1 MIIKKKDDKFTS
13 KIISIL
19 RYFSYVTTTLLILLL
34 ILFNNKLFFK
44 NLSTDISAKVNHRL
58 FGKDSSGVKNIND
71 LLSFLNGA
79 FKGMI
84 SRDSFPTI
92 NLEINQKKILNLYEN
107 KDARN
112 IKKKFVPVILDFQF
126 DNENFTLRGKARL
139 KGDRE
144 LHRENFNTTS
154 FRINLSKN
162 DRLFG
167 IEEFSIQKPLLRNYT
182 WELLIAEIFKKQK
195 LLTLKSE
202 VVKFRVNGD
211 VRGLYVVEEVPS
223 KVTLERQKRKDGPI
237 FGLDENYILNSE
249 GLLDVYDLK
258 YWKDKQIYNFAKE
271 NLYKNFN
278 SISNG
283 QKVFLS
289 DFAIDDW
296 AKYFALNDL
305 FGSYHGTQLK
315 SVRIYYNPVNGKFH
329 PILFDAHKGTGY
341 SNSSFENFILLD
353 FLTKKKL
360 NNCDFICTEKNF
372 YLGFLK
378 QNEFLKKYIYYL
390 EIYSNNK
397 FVNKVLNI
405 YENKFEEIDNE
416 FYSRFM
422 PSDNISNKAFSL
434 YLFKFSEIEKRKQLI
449 NYKLKVF
456 KESNKIHYL
465 DKFEEINKNNLIQTN
480 DNIKVLR
487 LKNFNLKASNWSFTE
502 PTIIIL
508 KGKNKISGISKTETL
523 KINGSVMFV
532 QEEGELFLE
541 NVHILKG
548 INHQIYNRN
557 LSGAINIHEAYAEI
571 NNLTLENVAGE
582 DAINLI
588 NSNFKIDKIQVDNA
602 PSDAVDIDFS
612 NGKINEL
619 YCQNITNDCLDT
631 SNSTLEVNKIIASNV
646 NDKTVSAGENSKV
659 DIKIVKNYDSN
670 IGLVSKDSSE
680 LYVNK
685 YYLSDIKLPIS
696 AYIKKYEYELPKISV
711 NEVISD
717 EKILN
722 ALLGIGVVHKLPKN
736 ININFNKSCKIY
748 EKIYSQKN
756 YFN

>member
-258 YWKDKQIYNFAKE
+258 YWKDKQIYNFAKK

-289 DFAIDDW
+289 DFAMDDW

-372 YLGFLK
+372 
-378 QNEFLKKYIYYL
+378 
-390 EIYSNNK
+390 
-397 FVNKVLNI
+397 
-405 YENKFEEIDNE
+405 
-416 FYSRFM
+416 
-422 PSDNISNKAFSL
+422 
-434 YLFKFSEIEKRKQLI
+434 
-449 NYKLKVF
+449 
-456 KESNKIHYL
+456 
-465 DKFEEINKNNLIQTN
+465 
-480 DNIKVLR
+480 
-487 LKNFNLKASNWSFTE
+487 
-502 PTIIIL
+502 
-508 KGKNKISGISKTETL
+508 
-523 KINGSVMFV
+523 
-532 QEEGELFLE
+532 
-541 NVHILKG
+541 
-548 INHQIYNRN
+548 
-557 LSGAINIHEAYAEI
+557 
-571 NNLTLENVAGE
+571 
-582 DAINLI
+582 
-588 NSNFKIDKIQVDNA
+588 
-602 PSDAVDIDFS
+602 
-612 NGKINEL
+612 
-619 YCQNITNDCLDT
+619 
-631 SNSTLEVNKIIASNV
+631 
-646 NDKTVSAGENSKV
+646 
-659 DIKIVKNYDSN
+659 
-670 IGLVSKDSSE
+670 
-680 LYVNK
+680 
-685 YYLSDIKLPIS
+685 
-696 AYIKKYEYELPKISV
+696 
-711 NEVISD
+711 
-717 EKILN
+717 
-722 ALLGIGVVHKLPKN
+722 
-736 ININFNKSCKIY
+736 
-748 EKIYSQKN
+748 
-756 YFN
+756 